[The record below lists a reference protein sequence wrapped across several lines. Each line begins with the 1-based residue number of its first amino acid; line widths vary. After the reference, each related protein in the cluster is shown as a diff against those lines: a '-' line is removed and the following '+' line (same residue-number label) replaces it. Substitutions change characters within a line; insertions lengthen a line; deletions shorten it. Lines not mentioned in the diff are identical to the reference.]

1 MKKFQRLTT
10 MIKQN
15 WQFVWIA
22 LLAGISFTACAQT
35 KDLHNRITAYNHV
48 DLATINE
55 RILQLVN
62 QHRLSIGKGELKM
75 IDVATE
81 QALQH
86 SKDMMTG
93 RTPFGHDGFDNRAN
107 VVKKSIG
114 FINGAAENV
123 AYGQLS
129 AEEVVDG
136 WLHSPGHKRNIEG
149 DYNLTGIGVSQNRD
163 GVLYFTQL
171 FVLKK

>member
-1 MKKFQRLTT
+1 MMKY
-10 MIKQN
+10 N
-15 WQFVWIA
+15 WQFVLIVF
-22 LLAGISFTACAQT
+22 LLAAGFTACAQT
-35 KDLHNRITAYNHV
+35 GETQNSVAAYNRI
-48 DLATINE
+48 DLSNMNE

-62 QHRLSIGKGELKM
+62 QHRNSIGKGDLKM
-75 IDVATE
+75 IDAASA

-93 RTPFGHDGFDNRAN
+93 RTSFGHDGFDDRAN
-107 VVKKSIG
+107 AVKKSIG

-123 AYGQLS
+123 AYGQMS

-171 FVLKK
+171 FILKK

>member
-1 MKKFQRLTT
+1 MKNKIT
-10 MIKQN
+10 
-15 WQFVWIA
+15 IA
-22 LLAGISFTACAQT
+22 LFITITAVSFSACAQT
-35 KDLHNRITAYNHV
+35 KELHSRMTAYNST
-48 DLATINE
+48 DLSTMNE

-62 QHRLSIGKGELKM
+62 QHRRSIGKGELKM
-75 IDVATE
+75 IDVASS

-93 RTPFGHDGFDNRAN
+93 RTPFGHEGFDARAN
-107 VVKKSIG
+107 AVKNAIG

-136 WLHSPGHKRNIEG
+136 WLHSPGHKANIEG
-149 DYNLTGIGVSQNRD
+149 DYNLTGIGVAQSRD
-163 GVLYFTQL
+163 GVLYFTQF

>member
-1 MKKFQRLTT
+1 MMKY
-10 MIKQN
+10 N
-15 WQFVWIA
+15 WQFVLIA
-22 LLAGISFTACAQT
+22 FMMIGSFAACAQT
-35 KDLHNRITAYNHV
+35 KELHSRMTAYNRV
-48 DLATINE
+48 DLSNINE
-55 RILQLVN
+55 RILYLVN
-62 QHRLSIGKGELKM
+62 QHRKSIGKSELKM
-75 IDVATE
+75 IDVASG

-93 RTPFGHDGFDNRAN
+93 RTPFGHDGFDDRAN
-107 VVKKSIG
+107 AIKNSIG

-123 AYGQLS
+123 AYGQMS

-149 DYNLTGIGVSQNRD
+149 DYNLTGIGVSQSRD